1 MVAAQTVGVLPL
13 GAAWAASA
21 DAAALREAGACAVFA
36 SPGALREFLSL
47 S

>member
-1 MVAAQTVGVLPL
+1 MSAPRVLVAGDF
-13 GAAWAASA
+13 AWEVYEPSLC
-21 DAAALREAGACAVFA
+21 AALREAGACAVFA